1 MVYLE
6 VRLFNKVHFLLLCE
20 LFLSTIFF
28 NFSSLFFEGVFLRK
42 KKNKEFM
49 SQLTSESAIL
59 DDLEG

>member
-6 VRLFNKVHFLLLCE
+6 VQLFNKVHFLLLCE

-28 NFSSLFFEGVFLRK
+28 NFSSLFFEGCFLRK
-42 KKNKEFM
+42 KNKDFM

>member
-6 VRLFNKVHFLLLCE
+6 VQLFNKVHFLLLCE

-28 NFSSLFFEGVFLRK
+28 NFSSLFFEEGFLRK
-42 KKNKEFM
+42 KNKDFM

>member
-6 VRLFNKVHFLLLCE
+6 VQFFNKVHFLLLCE

-28 NFSSLFFEGVFLRK
+28 NFSCLFFEGGFLRK
-42 KKNKEFM
+42 KNKDFM